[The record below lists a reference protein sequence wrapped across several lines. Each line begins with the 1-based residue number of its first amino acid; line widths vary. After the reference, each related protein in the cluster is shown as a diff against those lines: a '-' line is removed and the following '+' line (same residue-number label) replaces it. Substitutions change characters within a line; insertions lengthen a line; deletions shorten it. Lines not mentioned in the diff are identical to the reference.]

1 MCWISRFWM
10 VSVCL
15 LKIVLPR
22 KIVLHIATPF
32 VLEVAWSASLYFE
45 SAFHWCGESQAGLFR
60 ARLHWHSNWKEG
72 DDGWWIS
79 EGNLQWFPVV
89 SFVSCQAVML
99 CMRVGSVTSVTRS
112 EDFGVNARSLSHAEY
127 FKAKMKHVY
136 NQWTTYQPEILVVL
150 VAWEFQS
157 RPHCFWITCFCQVLA
172 QIASGQGHKLQCRPN
187 RGSFGNDSARH
198 KHLWCSIV
206 VVQQKTS
213 HGCQWISCL
222 SWRHTSDSRAFA
234 ATTGVPDS
242 KS

>member
-22 KIVLHIATPF
+22 KRVLHIATPF

-60 ARLHWHSNWKEG
+60 ARLHWHS
-72 DDGWWIS
+72 
-79 EGNLQWFPVV
+79 
-89 SFVSCQAVML
+89 
-99 CMRVGSVTSVTRS
+99 
-112 EDFGVNARSLSHAEY
+112 
-127 FKAKMKHVY
+127 
-136 NQWTTYQPEILVVL
+136 ILVVL

-172 QIASGQGHKLQCRPN
+172 QIASGQGHQLQCRPN